1 MLIAIIS
8 VTEDMRGMDNLK
20 LYISPL
26 GNDNYSGMIPVPSAD
41 GTDGPFAT
49 PAAARDAIRRYSAE
63 NNGLDRPVTVLIQQ
77 GFYELDDALV
87 FGPEDSGTSDC
98 PIHYVA
104 AEGASPVLSGGRR
117 IKGWQETQLN
127 GLRCWA
133 AELPDVAANKW
144 TFTRLYVNHKPRSR
158 PRLPKSGFNRFT
170 GIDGH
175 EDSGFNWAKGPNS
188 ANFAPGDIRKW
199 KNWKDVEIISY
210 QLWFD
215 THHRIK
221 DIDEDKRTVYF
232 QANSLGSL
240 KDEKGEFARY
250 FVENVFEALN
260 TPGEWYLDRAA
271 GRLYY
276 LPLPGE
282 NLKNTVVIAPCLETL
297 LLLQSDESGR
307 RVSHLRFENLT
318 FAHQQWELPMSCPGY
333 IQAAYGVPGALILE
347 GAEACVFY
355 GCTVT
360 HINGYGIE
368 VLNGST
374 DNVLAACV
382 VSDAGGGGIKIGDE
396 EITSRWHIN
405 PIKHSLGGEAPSI
418 ATTVIDCTIRDC
430 GHIFPSAIGIW
441 IGNSGWNRITHNHI
455 FNCNYT
461 GISCGWT
468 WGYSP
473 TRTIC
478 NRIEYNHIHHINH
491 KEILSDNGGIY
502 TLGIQPG
509 TTIKGN
515 VIHDISCYGY
525 GAWGIYPD
533 EGSSE
538 ILVEN
543 NLVYGTKKNAFFVH
557 YGRDILVRN
566 NIFANS
572 QEEHLGLGK
581 QEDHRSTVFRG
592 NIVFPANGR
601 IAVLGWPQAHFTVE
615 GNLYWTLDGSPLSF
629 NGMTLEQMQEN
640 GQNTDARV
648 ADPLFE
654 DAAGEGFSLR
664 PDSPAYSIGF
674 KPFDWQLA
682 GPRIRA
688 ERPLCYDDYIRLF
701 PMPTTEVPVVR
712 TMIESATSED
722 TGAAK
727 FSVKLMNIGRA
738 PAKGSVSL
746 SAGPS
751 GTAGSPSIQK
761 ISFDLAPG
769 ESSVEDV
776 EVAVRPDAPC
786 YWLDV
791 DPTGDAVIPARRLV
805 RNL

>member
-1 MLIAIIS
+1 
-8 VTEDMRGMDNLK
+8 MDSLK
-20 LYISPL
+20 FYVSPV
-26 GNDNYSGMIPVPSAD
+26 GDDSCSGMIPVPSAD
-41 GTDGPFAT
+41 GSDGPFAT
-49 PAAARDAIRRYSAE
+49 PAAARDAIRCYSVE
-63 NNGLDRPVTVLIQQ
+63 KKGLDRPVTVFIQQ
-77 GFYELDDALV
+77 GVYELDNTLA
-87 FGPEDSGTSDC
+87 FGPEDSGTEEC
-98 PIHYVA
+98 PIRYVA
-104 AEGASPVLSGGRR
+104 AKGASPVLSGGRR
-117 IKGWQETQLN
+117 IENWQETELN
-127 GLRCWA
+127 GLRCWT
-133 AELPDVAANKW
+133 AELPDVAEGKW
-144 TFTRLYVNHKPRSR
+144 NFTRLYVDHNARPR
-158 PRLPKSGFNRFT
+158 PRLPKSGFTRFT

-175 EDSGFNWAKGPNS
+175 EDSGFNWTEGPDS

-199 KNWKDVEIISY
+199 KNWEDVEIISY

-221 DIDEDKRTVYF
+221 DIDEDKCVVYF
-232 QANSLGSL
+232 HANSLGSL
-240 KDEKGEFARY
+240 KDERGEFARY
-250 FVENVFEALN
+250 FAENVFEAMD
-260 TPGEWYLDRAA
+260 TPGEWYLDRAS
-271 GRLYY
+271 GRLFY

-282 NLKNTVVIAPCLETL
+282 SLENTVVTAPRLEKL
-297 LLLQSDESGR
+297 LLLQGDEAGK

-318 FAHQQWELPMSCPGY
+318 FAHQHWELPKSCTGY
-333 IQAAYGVPGALILE
+333 IQAAYGVPGALSLE
-347 GAEACVFY
+347 GAEACVLY

-368 VLNGST
+368 VLAGST

-382 VSDAGGGGIKIGDE
+382 VRDAGGGGIKIGNE
-396 EITSRWHIN
+396 EIITRWSVGQIRLSN
-405 PIKHSLGGEAPSI
+405 GGEVPPI

-441 IGNSGWNRITHNHI
+441 IANSGWNRIIHNHI

-468 WGYSP
+468 WGYDQ
-473 TRTIC
+473 TRTVC

-509 TTIKGN
+509 TTVKSN

-572 QEEHLGLGK
+572 REEHLGLGL
-581 QEDHRSTVFRG
+581 QESHRSTVFCG
-592 NIVFPANGR
+592 NIVIPANGR
-601 IAVLGWPQAHFTVE
+601 IAVLDWPQAHFTVT
-615 GNLYWTLDGSPLSF
+615 GNLYWPLDGSPLSF
-629 NGMTLEQMQEN
+629 NGKTLEQMQEN
-640 GQNTDARV
+640 GQNTDAQV

-674 KPFDWQLA
+674 KPFDWRLA
-682 GPRIRA
+682 GSRIGA
-688 ERPLCYDDYIRLF
+688 EKPSDYDDYTQLF
-701 PMPTTEVPVVR
+701 PIPAADVPVVH
-712 TMIESATSED
+712 TMVELAASED
-722 TGAAK
+722 TGVAK
-727 FSVKLMNIGRA
+727 FFVKLINVGRA
-738 PAKGSVSL
+738 QAKGSVSL

-751 GTAGSPSIQK
+751 DAAGLPSLGE

-769 ESSVEDV
+769 ESAVENV
-776 EVAVRPDAPC
+776 EVAVKPDAPC
-786 YWLDV
+786 FWLDV
-791 DPTGDAVIPARRLV
+791 EPFGDAVIPARKLV
-805 RNL
+805 KRAQDN